1 MSCSFSFYF
10 CVFAK
15 NGEKVFMHVYWFQDS
30 KIGHLNQVQA
40 LLDQLSKENDLV
52 ITKIHCPERSVFNW
66 LKSFLSNDSIQS
78 QQDDL
83 TLLVGAGH
91 SVYPQILKTQKALKK
106 TSNVLSVAI
115 LKPSF
120 NANAFDLICA
130 PEHDYP
136 STKKPN
142 NVHVFKGSLATT
154 SLIEPTPNKG
164 VIGLGGSS
172 KHYDFDSELVSKQIE
187 YVLTTHPHH
196 HFNIYNSRRT
206 PSSLSQA
213 IKVMTEEFQNFT
225 LIDME
230 SPEAKSFQEDLQTS
244 ELKFVTPDSSNL
256 VFEALSCK
264 GKTYVMQIERLVRTK
279 TSGSTKIRN
288 AINAL
293 VANHHVGTLTI
304 NTPTEGLKV
313 HAMEHPVVGLEPLA
327 EVEKTAY
334 VIQGLINN
342 KI

>member
-1 MSCSFSFYF
+1 
-10 CVFAK
+10 
-15 NGEKVFMHVYWFQDS
+15 MHVYWFQDS

-40 LLDQLSKENDLV
+40 LLDELSKENELV

-66 LKSFLSNDSIQS
+66 LKSFLPSAPIENQKDG
-78 QQDDL
+78 L
-83 TLLVGAGH
+83 TLLIGAGH
-91 SVYPQILKTQKALKK
+91 STYPQILKTQKALKQ
-106 TSNVLSVAI
+106 TSSLLSVAI

-120 NANAFDLICA
+120 NANDFDLICA

-142 NVHVFKGSLATT
+142 NVHAFKGSLATT

-164 VIGLGGSS
+164 IIGLGGSS
-172 KHYDFDSELVSKQIE
+172 KHYDLIASLLVNKSSMFLQHILIITFISITLEEL
-187 YVLTTHPHH
+187 
-196 HFNIYNSRRT
+196 
-206 PSSLSQA
+206 PSSLNQA
-213 IKVMTEEFQNFT
+213 IKDMTEEFQNFT
-225 LIDME
+225 FIDME
-230 SPEAKSFQEDLQTS
+230 SHEAKSFQEDLQTS

-264 GKTYVMQIERLVRTK
+264 GKTYVMQIERLVRSK
-279 TSGSTKIRN
+279 TSGSKKIRN

-293 VANHHVGTLTI
+293 VANRQVGTLTI
-304 NTPTEGLKV
+304 NTPTQGLKV
-313 HAMEHPVVGLEPLA
+313 HAMEHPVAGLEPLA

>member
-1 MSCSFSFYF
+1 
-10 CVFAK
+10 
-15 NGEKVFMHVYWFQDS
+15 
-30 KIGHLNQVQA
+30 
-40 LLDQLSKENDLV
+40 
-52 ITKIHCPERSVFNW
+52 
-66 LKSFLSNDSIQS
+66 
-78 QQDDL
+78 
-83 TLLVGAGH
+83 
-91 SVYPQILKTQKALKK
+91 
-106 TSNVLSVAI
+106 LSVAI

-142 NVHVFKGSLATT
+142 NVHAFKGSLATT

-164 VIGLGGSS
+164 IIGLGGSS
-172 KHYDFDSELVSKQIE
+172 KHYEFDDELVSKQIE

-196 HFNIYNSRRT
+196 HFHIYNSRRT
-206 PSSLSQA
+206 PSALSQA
-213 IKVMTEEFQNFT
+213 IKDMTEEFQNFT
-225 LIDME
+225 FIDFE

-244 ELKFVTPDSSNL
+244 ELKFVTPDSSIL

-264 GKTYVMQIERLVRTK
+264 GKTYVMQIERLVRSK
-279 TSGSTKIRN
+279 KSGSTKIRN

-293 VANHHVGTLTI
+293 VANHQVGTLTI
-304 NTPTEGLKV
+304 NTPTQGLKV
-313 HAMEHPVVGLEPLA
+313 HAMEHPVAGLEPLA

>member
-1 MSCSFSFYF
+1 
-10 CVFAK
+10 
-15 NGEKVFMHVYWFQDS
+15 MHVYWFQDS

-40 LLDQLSKENDLV
+40 LLDELSQENELT
-52 ITKIHCPERSVFNW
+52 ITKIQCPERSILNW
-66 LKSFLSNDSIQS
+66 LKSFLPSAPIENQKDG
-78 QQDDL
+78 L
-83 TLLVGAGH
+83 TLLIGAGH
-91 SVYPQILKTQKALKK
+91 STYPQILKTQQTLKK
-106 TSNVLSVAI
+106 TENLLSVAI

-136 STKKPN
+136 STKQPN
-142 NVHVFKGSLATT
+142 NVHIFKGSLATT
-154 SLIEPTPNKG
+154 SLAAPAPNKG
-164 VIGLGGSS
+164 IIGLGGLS

-196 HFNIYNSRRT
+196 HFHIYNSRRT
-206 PSSLSQA
+206 PFLLSQA
-213 IKVMTEEFQNFT
+213 IKDMSKEFQNFT
-225 LIDME
+225 FVDME
-230 SPEAKSFQEDLQTS
+230 SAEAKSFQEDLQTS

-264 GKTYVMQIERLVRTK
+264 GKTYVMQIERLVRSK
-279 TSGSTKIRN
+279 ISGSSKIRN
-288 AINAL
+288 TINAL
-293 VANHHVGTLTI
+293 VLNRQVGTLTI
-304 NTPTEGLKV
+304 NTPAEGLKV
-313 HAMEHPVVGLEPLA
+313 HAIEHPVAGLEPLA

>member
-1 MSCSFSFYF
+1 
-10 CVFAK
+10 
-15 NGEKVFMHVYWFQDS
+15 MHVYWFQDS

-40 LLDQLSKENDLV
+40 LLDELSKENELV
-52 ITKIHCPERSVFNW
+52 ITKIHCPERSIFNC
-66 LKSFLSNDSIQS
+66 LKSCLTSTPIQDQKDGLS
-78 QQDDL
+78 
-83 TLLVGAGH
+83 LLIGAGH
-91 SVYPQILKTQKALKK
+91 STYSQILKTQKALKK
-106 TSNVLSVAI
+106 TSNLLSVAI

-120 NANAFDLICA
+120 NTDNFDLICA

-142 NVHVFKGSLATT
+142 NVHLFKGSLATT
-154 SLIEPTPNKG
+154 SLIEPTPGKG
-164 VIGLGGSS
+164 IIGLGGSS
-172 KHYDFDSELVSKQIE
+172 KHYDFDSELVGKQIE

-196 HFNIYNSRRT
+196 HFHIYNSRRT
-206 PSSLSQA
+206 PSSLNQA
-213 IKVMTEEFQNFT
+213 IKDMSKEFQNFIF
-225 LIDME
+225 IDME
-230 SPEAKSFQEDLQTS
+230 GPEGKSFQEDLQTS

-264 GKTYVMQIERLVRTK
+264 GKTYVMQIERLVRSK

-288 AINAL
+288 TINAL
-293 VANHHVGTLTI
+293 VANRQVGTLTI
-304 NTPTEGLKV
+304 NTPTQGLKV
-313 HAMEHPVVGLEPLA
+313 HAMEHPVAGLEPLA

>member
-1 MSCSFSFYF
+1 M
-10 CVFAK
+10 FAE

-40 LLDQLSKENDLV
+40 LLDELSKENELV
-52 ITKIHCPERSVFNW
+52 ITKVHCPERSVFNW
-66 LKSFLSNDSIQS
+66 LKSFLSNDSTKS

-83 TLLVGAGH
+83 TLLIGAGH
-91 SVYPQILKTQKALKK
+91 STYPQILKIQKALKQ
-106 TSNVLSVAI
+106 TSNLLSVAI

-120 NANAFDLICA
+120 NTSDFDLVCA

-136 STKKPN
+136 SIKKPN
-142 NVHVFKGSLATT
+142 NVHAFKGSLATT

-164 VIGLGGSS
+164 IIGLGGSS

-196 HFNIYNSRRT
+196 HFHIYNSRRT
-206 PSSLSQA
+206 PSALSQA
-213 IKVMTEEFQNFT
+213 IKDMTEEFQNFSF
-225 LIDME
+225 IDFE

-264 GKTYVMQIERLVRTK
+264 GKTYVMQIERLVRSK
-279 TSGSTKIRN
+279 TSGSRKIRN

-293 VANHHVGTLTI
+293 VANHQVGTLTI
-304 NTPTEGLKV
+304 NTPTQGLKV
-313 HAMEHPVVGLEPLA
+313 HAMEHPVAGLEPLA

>member
-1 MSCSFSFYF
+1 
-10 CVFAK
+10 VFAE

-40 LLDQLSKENDLV
+40 LLDELSKENELA
-52 ITKIHCPERSVFNW
+52 ITKIQCPERSILNW
-66 LKSFLSNDSIQS
+66 LKSFLPSAPIENQKDGV
-78 QQDDL
+78 
-83 TLLVGAGH
+83 TLLIGAGH
-91 SVYPQILKTQKALKK
+91 SAYPQILKTQQTLKK
-106 TSNVLSVAI
+106 TANLLSVAI

-120 NANAFDLICA
+120 NANAFDLVCA

-142 NVHVFKGSLATT
+142 NVYAFKGSLATT

-164 VIGLGGSS
+164 IIGLGGLS
-172 KHYDFDSELVSKQIE
+172 KHYDFNSELVGKQIE

-196 HFNIYNSRRT
+196 HFHIYNSRRT
-206 PSSLSQA
+206 PSSLNQA
-213 IKVMTEEFQNFT
+213 IKDMSQEFQNFT
-225 LIDME
+225 FIDME
-230 SPEAKSFQEDLQTS
+230 SPEAKSFQENLQTS

-264 GKTYVMQIERLVRTK
+264 GKTYVMQIERLVRSK
-279 TSGSTKIRN
+279 TSGSTKIRH

-293 VANHHVGTLTI
+293 VANHQVGTLTI

-313 HAMEHPVVGLEPLA
+313 HAMEHPVAGLEPLA

-342 KI
+342 NI

>member
-1 MSCSFSFYF
+1 
-10 CVFAK
+10 
-15 NGEKVFMHVYWFQDS
+15 MHVYWFQDS

-40 LLDQLSKENDLV
+40 LLDELSKENELV

-66 LKSFLSNDSIQS
+66 LKSFLPSAPIENQKNS
-78 QQDDL
+78 L

-91 SVYPQILKTQKALKK
+91 STYPQILKTQKALKQ
-106 TSNVLSVAI
+106 TSSLLSVAI

-120 NANAFDLICA
+120 NINDFDLICA

-136 STKKPN
+136 SSTKPN
-142 NVHVFKGSLATT
+142 NVYVFKGSLATT
-154 SLIEPTPNKG
+154 SLIEPTVKKG
-164 VIGLGGSS
+164 IIALGGSS
-172 KHYDFDSELVSKQIE
+172 KHYDFDSELVNKQIE
-187 YVLTTHPHH
+187 YILTTHPHH
-196 HFNIYNSRRT
+196 HFHIYNSRRT
-206 PSSLSQA
+206 PFSLNQVIEDIS
-213 IKVMTEEFQNFT
+213 KEFQNFT
-225 LIDME
+225 FSDVE
-230 SPEAKSFQEDLQTS
+230 SPEAKSFQRDLQTS

-264 GKTYVMQIERLVRTK
+264 GKTYVMQIERRVRSQK
-279 TSGSTKIRN
+279 TGSTKIRN

-293 VANHHVGTLTI
+293 VANRQVGTLTV
-304 NTPTEGLKV
+304 NSPTEGLKV
-313 HAMEHPVVGLEPLA
+313 HAIEHPVSGLEPLA

>member
-1 MSCSFSFYF
+1 M
-10 CVFAK
+10 FAE
-15 NGEKVFMHVYWFQDS
+15 NGAKVFMHVYWFQDS

-40 LLDQLSKENDLV
+40 LLDELSKENELV

-66 LKSFLSNDSIQS
+66 LKSFLPSAPIENQKDG
-78 QQDDL
+78 L
-83 TLLVGAGH
+83 TLLIGAGH
-91 SVYPQILKTQKALKK
+91 STYPQILKTQKALKQ
-106 TSNVLSVAI
+106 TSNLLSVAI

-120 NANAFDLICA
+120 NANDFDLICA

-142 NVHVFKGSLATT
+142 NVHLFKGSLATT

-164 VIGLGGSS
+164 IIGLGGSS
-172 KHYDFDSELVSKQIE
+172 KHYDFDNELVSKQIE

-196 HFNIYNSRRT
+196 HFHIYNSRRT
-206 PSSLSQA
+206 PSALNQA
-213 IKVMTEEFQNFT
+213 IKDMSEEFQNFT
-225 LIDME
+225 FIDME

-264 GKTYVMQIERLVRTK
+264 GKTYVMQIERLVRSK

-293 VANHHVGTLTI
+293 VSNRQVGTLTI

-313 HAMEHPVVGLEPLA
+313 HAMEHPVAGLEPLA

>member
-1 MSCSFSFYF
+1 
-10 CVFAK
+10 
-15 NGEKVFMHVYWFQDS
+15 MHVYWFQDS

-40 LLDQLSKENDLV
+40 LLDELSKENELA
-52 ITKIHCPERSVFNW
+52 ITKIQCPKRSILNW
-66 LKSFLSNDSIQS
+66 LKSFLPSAPIEHQKDGV
-78 QQDDL
+78 
-83 TLLVGAGH
+83 TLLIGAGH
-91 SVYPQILKTQKALKK
+91 STYPQILKTQQTLKK
-106 TSNVLSVAI
+106 TENLLSVAI

-136 STKKPN
+136 STKQPN
-142 NVHVFKGSLATT
+142 NVHIFKGSLATT
-154 SLIEPTPNKG
+154 SMAAPAPNKG
-164 VIGLGGSS
+164 IIGLGGLS
-172 KHYDFDSELVSKQIE
+172 KHYDFDSELVSKQIG

-196 HFNIYNSRRT
+196 HFHIYNSRRT
-206 PSSLSQA
+206 PFLLSQA
-213 IKVMTEEFQNFT
+213 IKDMSKEFQNFT
-225 LIDME
+225 FVDME
-230 SPEAKSFQEDLQTS
+230 SDEAKSFQEDLQTS

-264 GKTYVMQIERLVRTK
+264 GKTYVMQIERLVRSK
-279 TSGSTKIRN
+279 ISGSSKIRN

-293 VANHHVGTLTI
+293 VLNRQVGTLTI
-304 NTPTEGLKV
+304 NTPAEGLKV
-313 HAMEHPVVGLEPLA
+313 HAMEHPVAGLEPLA

>member
-1 MSCSFSFYF
+1 
-10 CVFAK
+10 
-15 NGEKVFMHVYWFQDS
+15 MHVYWFQDS

-40 LLDQLSKENDLV
+40 LLDELSKENELV
-52 ITKIHCPERSVFNW
+52 ITKIHCPERTVFNW
-66 LKSFLSNDSIQS
+66 LKSFLSSDSIQS

-83 TLLVGAGH
+83 TLLIGAGH
-91 SVYPQILKTQKALKK
+91 STYPQILKIQKALKQ
-106 TSNVLSVAI
+106 TSNLLSVAI

-120 NANAFDLICA
+120 NTSDFDLVCA
-130 PEHDYP
+130 PEHDY
-136 STKKPN
+136 SSINKPN
-142 NVHVFKGSLATT
+142 NVHAFKGSLATT

-164 VIGLGGSS
+164 IIGLGGSS
-172 KHYDFDSELVSKQIE
+172 KHYGFDDELVSKQIE

-196 HFNIYNSRRT
+196 HFHIYNSRRT
-206 PSSLSQA
+206 PSALSQV
-213 IKVMTEEFQNFT
+213 IKDMTEEFQNFT
-225 LIDME
+225 FIDFE

-264 GKTYVMQIERLVRTK
+264 GKTYVMQIERLVRSK

-293 VANHHVGTLTI
+293 VANHQVGTLTI
-304 NTPTEGLKV
+304 NTPTQGLKV
-313 HAMEHPVVGLEPLA
+313 HAMEHPVAGLEPLA

>member
-1 MSCSFSFYF
+1 M
-10 CVFAK
+10 FAE

-40 LLDQLSKENDLV
+40 LLDELSKENELA
-52 ITKIHCPERSVFNW
+52 ITKIQCPKRSILNW
-66 LKSFLSNDSIQS
+66 LKSFLPSAPIEHQKDGV
-78 QQDDL
+78 
-83 TLLVGAGH
+83 TLLIGAGH
-91 SVYPQILKTQKALKK
+91 STYPQILKTQQTLKK
-106 TSNVLSVAI
+106 TANLLSVAI

-120 NANAFDLICA
+120 NANAFDLVCA

-142 NVHVFKGSLATT
+142 NVHAFKGSLAAT
-154 SLIEPTPNKG
+154 SLIEPTSNKG
-164 VIGLGGSS
+164 IIGLGGLS
-172 KHYDFDSELVSKQIE
+172 KHYDFDSELVGKQIE

-196 HFNIYNSRRT
+196 HFHIYNSRRT
-206 PSSLSQA
+206 PSSLNQA
-213 IKVMTEEFQNFT
+213 IKDMSQEFQNFT
-225 LIDME
+225 FIDME
-230 SPEAKSFQEDLQTS
+230 SPEAKSFQENLQTS

-264 GKTYVMQIERLVRTK
+264 GKTYVMQIERLVRSE
-279 TSGSTKIRN
+279 TSGSTKIRH
-288 AINAL
+288 AINVL
-293 VANHHVGTLTI
+293 VANHQVGTLTI

-313 HAMEHPVVGLEPLA
+313 HAMEHPVAGLEPLA

>member
-1 MSCSFSFYF
+1 
-10 CVFAK
+10 VFAE

-40 LLDQLSKENDLV
+40 LLDELSKENELA
-52 ITKIHCPERSVFNW
+52 ITKIQCPKRSILNW
-66 LKSFLSNDSIQS
+66 LKSFLPSAPIENQKDGV
-78 QQDDL
+78 
-83 TLLVGAGH
+83 TLLIGAGH
-91 SVYPQILKTQKALKK
+91 SAYPQILKTQQTLKK
-106 TSNVLSVAI
+106 TANLLSVAI

-120 NANAFDLICA
+120 NANAFDLVCA

-142 NVHVFKGSLATT
+142 NVHAFKGSLATT

-164 VIGLGGSS
+164 IIGLGGLS
-172 KHYDFDSELVSKQIE
+172 KHYDFDSELVGKQIE

-206 PSSLSQA
+206 PSSLNQA
-213 IKVMTEEFQNFT
+213 IKDMSKEFQNFT
-225 LIDME
+225 FIDME
-230 SPEAKSFQEDLQTS
+230 SPEAKSFQENLQTS
-244 ELKFVTPDSSNL
+244 ELKFVTPDSANL

-264 GKTYVMQIERLVRTK
+264 GKTYVIQIERHVRSK

-288 AINAL
+288 TINAL
-293 VANHHVGTLTI
+293 VANRQVGTLTI
-304 NTPTEGLKV
+304 NTPTQGLKV
-313 HAMEHPVVGLEPLA
+313 HAMEHPVAGLEPLA

-334 VIQGLINN
+334 VIQDLINN

>member
-1 MSCSFSFYF
+1 VFSE
-10 CVFAK
+10 
-15 NGEKVFMHVYWFQDS
+15 NGAKVFMHVYWFQDS

-40 LLDQLSKENDLV
+40 LLDELSKENELV
-52 ITKIHCPERSVFNW
+52 ITKIHCPERSVFSW
-66 LKSFLSNDSIQS
+66 LKSFLPSAPIENQKDG
-78 QQDDL
+78 L
-83 TLLVGAGH
+83 TLLIGAGH
-91 SVYPQILKTQKALKK
+91 STYPQILKTQKALKQ
-106 TSNVLSVAI
+106 TPSLLSVAI

-120 NANAFDLICA
+120 NANAFNLVCA

-142 NVHVFKGSLATT
+142 NVHAFKGSLATT

-164 VIGLGGSS
+164 IIGLGGSS
-172 KHYDFDSELVSKQIE
+172 KHYEFDNELVSKQIE

-196 HFNIYNSRRT
+196 HFHIYNSRRT
-206 PSSLSQA
+206 PSSLNQA
-213 IKVMTEEFQNFT
+213 IKDMSQEFQNFT
-225 LIDME
+225 FIDME
-230 SPEAKSFQEDLQTS
+230 SPEAKSFQENLQTS

-264 GKTYVMQIERLVRTK
+264 GKTYVMQIERLVRSK

-293 VANHHVGTLTI
+293 VANHQVGTLTL
-304 NTPTEGLKV
+304 NTPTQGLKV
-313 HAMEHPVVGLEPLA
+313 HAMEHPVAGLEPLA

>member
-1 MSCSFSFYF
+1 M
-10 CVFAK
+10 FAE
-15 NGEKVFMHVYWFQDS
+15 NGEKFFMHVYWFQDS

-40 LLDQLSKENDLV
+40 LLDELSKENELV

-66 LKSFLSNDSIQS
+66 LKSFLSSDSIQS

-91 SVYPQILKTQKALKK
+91 STYPQILKTKKALTQ
-106 TSNVLSVAI
+106 TSNLLSVAI

-120 NANAFDLICA
+120 NTNDFDLICA

-136 STKKPN
+136 STKKSN
-142 NVHVFKGSLATT
+142 NVYLFKGSLAST

-164 VIGLGGSS
+164 IIGLGGSS
-172 KHYDFDSELVSKQIE
+172 KHYDFDSELVGKQIE

-196 HFNIYNSRRT
+196 HFHIYNSRRT
-206 PSSLSQA
+206 PSALSQA
-213 IKVMTEEFQNFT
+213 IKDMTEEFQNFT
-225 LIDME
+225 FIDFE

-264 GKTYVMQIERLVRTK
+264 GKTYVMQIERLVRSK
-279 TSGSTKIRN
+279 KSGSTKIRN

-293 VANHHVGTLTI
+293 VANRQVGTLTI
-304 NTPTEGLKV
+304 NTPTQGLKV
-313 HAMEHPVVGLEPLA
+313 HAMEHPIAGLEPLA

>member
-1 MSCSFSFYF
+1 VFSE
-10 CVFAK
+10 
-15 NGEKVFMHVYWFQDS
+15 NGEKASMHVYWFQDS

-40 LLDQLSKENDLV
+40 LLDELTKENDLV
-52 ITKIHCPERSVFNW
+52 ITKVHCPERSVFNW

-78 QQDDL
+78 QQDNL
-83 TLLVGAGH
+83 TLLIGAGH
-91 SVYPQILKTQKALKK
+91 STYPQILKTQKALKQ
-106 TSNVLSVAI
+106 TSNLLSVAI

-120 NANAFDLICA
+120 NTNDFDLICA

-136 STKKPN
+136 STKKSN
-142 NVHVFKGSLATT
+142 NVHLFKGSLATT
-154 SLIEPTPNKG
+154 SLIEPTPKKG
-164 VIGLGGSS
+164 IIGLGGSS
-172 KHYDFDSELVSKQIE
+172 KHYDFDSELVGKQIE

-206 PSSLSQA
+206 PSSLNQA
-213 IKVMTEEFQNFT
+213 IKDMSQEFQNFT
-225 LIDME
+225 FIDME
-230 SPEAKSFQEDLQTS
+230 SPKAKSFQEDLQTS

-264 GKTYVMQIERLVRTK
+264 GKTYVMQIERLVRSK

-288 AINAL
+288 TINAL
-293 VANHHVGTLTI
+293 VANRQVGTLTI
-304 NTPTEGLKV
+304 NTPTQGLKV

-327 EVEKTAY
+327 EAEKTAY
-334 VIQGLINN
+334 VIQDLINN

>member
-1 MSCSFSFYF
+1 M
-10 CVFAK
+10 FAE

-40 LLDQLSKENDLV
+40 LLDELSKENELA
-52 ITKIHCPERSVFNW
+52 ITKIQCPKRSILNW
-66 LKSFLSNDSIQS
+66 LKSFLPSAPIENQKDGV
-78 QQDDL
+78 
-83 TLLVGAGH
+83 TLLIGAGH
-91 SVYPQILKTQKALKK
+91 STYPQILKTQQTLKK
-106 TSNVLSVAI
+106 TANLLSVAI

-142 NVHVFKGSLATT
+142 NVHAFKGSLATT

-164 VIGLGGSS
+164 IIGLGGSS
-172 KHYDFDSELVSKQIE
+172 KHYEFDDELVSKQIE

-196 HFNIYNSRRT
+196 HFHIYNSRRT
-206 PSSLSQA
+206 PFLLSQA
-213 IKVMTEEFQNFT
+213 IKDMSKEFQNFT
-225 LIDME
+225 FVDME
-230 SPEAKSFQEDLQTS
+230 SPEAKSFQENLQTS

-264 GKTYVMQIERLVRTK
+264 GKTYVMQIERLVRSK

-293 VANHHVGTLTI
+293 VANHQVGTLTI
-304 NTPTEGLKV
+304 NTPTQGLKV
-313 HAMEHPVVGLEPLA
+313 HAMEHPVAGLEPLA

-342 KI
+342 NI

>member
-1 MSCSFSFYF
+1 
-10 CVFAK
+10 
-15 NGEKVFMHVYWFQDS
+15 
-30 KIGHLNQVQA
+30 VQA
-40 LLDQLSKENDLV
+40 LLDELSKENDLA
-52 ITKIHCPERSVFNW
+52 ITKIHCPERSILNW
-66 LKSFLSNDSIQS
+66 IKSSLSSAPIENQKDG
-78 QQDDL
+78 L
-83 TLLVGAGH
+83 TLLIGAGH
-91 SVYPQILKTQKALKK
+91 AAYPQILKTQTALKK
-106 TSNVLSVAI
+106 TSSLLSVAI

-142 NVHVFKGSLATT
+142 NVHIFKGSLATT

-172 KHYDFDSELVSKQIE
+172 KHYDFDNELVSKQIE

-196 HFNIYNSRRT
+196 HFQIYNSRRT
-206 PSSLSQA
+206 PSSLNQA
-213 IKVMTEEFQNFT
+213 IKDMSKEFQNFT
-225 LIDME
+225 FIDME

-256 VFEALSCK
+256 VFEALSSK
-264 GKTYVMQIERLVRTK
+264 GKTYVMQIDRLVRSK
-279 TSGSTKIRN
+279 TSSSTKIRN

-293 VANHHVGTLTI
+293 VANYQVGALTI
-304 NTPTEGLKV
+304 NSPTQGLKG
-313 HAMEHPVVGLEPLA
+313 HAMEHPVTGLEPLA

>member
-1 MSCSFSFYF
+1 MCIRDS
-10 CVFAK
+10 
-15 NGEKVFMHVYWFQDS
+15 VYWFQDS

-40 LLDQLSKENDLV
+40 LLNELSKENELV
-52 ITKIHCPERSVFNW
+52 ITKVHCPERSVFNW

-83 TLLVGAGH
+83 TLLIGAGH
-91 SVYPQILKTQKALKK
+91 STYPQILKTQKALKQI
-106 TSNVLSVAI
+106 SNILSVAI

-120 NANAFDLICA
+120 NTSDFDLVCA

-136 STKKPN
+136 SIKKPN
-142 NVHVFKGSLATT
+142 NVHAFKGSLATT

-164 VIGLGGSS
+164 IIGLGGSS

-196 HFNIYNSRRT
+196 HFHIYNSRRT
-206 PSSLSQA
+206 PSALSQA
-213 IKVMTEEFQNFT
+213 IKDITEEFQNFSF
-225 LIDME
+225 IDFE

-264 GKTYVMQIERLVRTK
+264 GKTFVMQIERLVRSK

-293 VANHHVGTLTI
+293 VANHQVGTLTI
-304 NTPTEGLKV
+304 NTPTQGLKV
-313 HAMEHPVVGLEPLA
+313 HAMEHPVAGLEPLA
-327 EVEKTAY
+327 EAEKTAY
-334 VIQGLINN
+334 VIQDLINN

>member
-1 MSCSFSFYF
+1 
-10 CVFAK
+10 VFAVS
-15 NGEKVFMHVYWFQDS
+15 GEKVFMQVYWFQDS

-40 LLDQLSKENDLV
+40 LLDELSKENELV
-52 ITKIHCPERSVFNW
+52 ITKIHCPERSIFNW
-66 LKSFLSNDSIQS
+66 LKSFLSSAPIEN
-78 QQDDL
+78 QQDNL

-91 SVYPQILKTQKALKK
+91 SAYPQILKTQQALKQ
-106 TSNVLSVAI
+106 TSNLLSVAI

-120 NANAFDLICA
+120 NPNAFDLICA

-142 NVHVFKGSLATT
+142 NVHVFKGSLAAT
-154 SLIEPTPNKG
+154 SLMEPTPNKG
-164 VIGLGGSS
+164 IIGLGGSS
-172 KHYDFDSELVSKQIE
+172 KHYDFDGELVSKQIE

-206 PSSLSQA
+206 PSSLNQV
-213 IKVMTEEFQNFT
+213 IKDMSKEFQNFT
-225 LIDME
+225 FIDME
-230 SPEAKSFQEDLQTS
+230 SPEAKSFQDDLQTS

-264 GKTYVMQIERLVRTK
+264 GKTYVMQIERLVRPK
-279 TSGSTKIRN
+279 TSGSNKIRN

-293 VANHHVGTLTI
+293 VANRQAGTLTI
-304 NTPTEGLKV
+304 NSPTQGLKV
-313 HAMEHPVVGLEPLA
+313 HAIDHPLAGLDPLA

-334 VIQGLINN
+334 VVQGLIN
-342 KI
+342 KKV

>member
-1 MSCSFSFYF
+1 MFSE
-10 CVFAK
+10 
-15 NGEKVFMHVYWFQDS
+15 NGAKVFMHVYWFQDS

-40 LLDQLSKENDLV
+40 LLDDLSKENELV
-52 ITKIHCPERSVFNW
+52 ITKIHCPERSILDW
-66 LKSFLSNDSIQS
+66 LKSFLPSAPIEN
-78 QQDDL
+78 QQDSL
-83 TLLVGAGH
+83 TLLIGAGH
-91 SVYPQILKTQKALKK
+91 STYPQILKTQKALKQ
-106 TSNVLSVAI
+106 TSNLLSVAI

-142 NVHVFKGSLATT
+142 NVHAFKGSLATT

-164 VIGLGGSS
+164 IIGLGGSS
-172 KHYDFDSELVSKQIE
+172 KHYEFDDELVSKQIE

-196 HFNIYNSRRT
+196 HFHIYNSRRT
-206 PSSLSQA
+206 PSALSQA
-213 IKVMTEEFQNFT
+213 IKDMTEEFQNFT
-225 LIDME
+225 FIDFE

-264 GKTYVMQIERLVRTK
+264 GKTYVMQIERLVRPK
-279 TSGSTKIRN
+279 KSGSTKIRN

-293 VANHHVGTLTI
+293 VANHQVGTLTI
-304 NTPTEGLKV
+304 NTPTQGLKV
-313 HAMEHPVVGLEPLA
+313 HAMEHPVAGLEPLA